1 VKSQAIKTDL
11 DYSHFVSLPLGIYP
25 ELVDKLVDFPNSI
38 LGINYVS
45 VDANV
50 ESNYNEDT
58 SDIKN
63 KGQELIEGDD
73 EAVELKAEDDNHVKV
88 DLTSIP
94 FVSYPPKPRRLPNAS
109 GRF

>member
-1 VKSQAIKTDL
+1 M
-11 DYSHFVSLPLGIYP
+11 GIYP
-25 ELVDKLVDFPNSI
+25 ELVDKLVDFQNSI

-50 ESNYNEDT
+50 ESDYNEDT

-94 FVSYPPKPRRLPNAS
+94 FVSYPPAS